1 MGFLSVLSMAHKLVA
16 ERVSPGDTV
25 VDATCGNGVDTQFL
39 AELVGPRGLVYAFDI
54 QERAL
59 ERTRQRLAEA
69 LGGVN
74 VQPPNL
80 CLVQDSHAA
89 MASHVAAGTHGRL
102 AAAMFNLG
110 YLPGADPALI
120 TKTESTL
127 EALEAAQ
134 SLLRPGGIMT
144 IVLYPGHSGGELEA
158 SAVEDWAA
166 SLPQSNGQAIL
177 YRFAQKQDAP
187 FLIAVEKRQPRHT

>member
-1 MGFLSVLSMAHKLVA
+1 MAHKLVA
-16 ERVSPGDTV
+16 ERVSAGDAV

-54 QERAL
+54 QEQAV
-59 ERTRQRLAEA
+59 ERTRQRLAGA
-69 LGGVN
+69 LGAAN

-80 CLVQDSHAA
+80 RLVQGSHAG
-89 MASHVAAGTHGRL
+89 MAKHVAAENHGRL

-110 YLPGADPALI
+110 YLPGADPTVI

-127 EALEAAQ
+127 EALEAALT
-134 SLLRPGGIMT
+134 LLRPGGIMT
-144 IVLYPGHSGGELEA
+144 VVLYPGHSGGELEA
-158 SAVEDWAA
+158 SAVENWAA
-166 SLPQSNGQAIL
+166 SLPQANGQAVL
-177 YRFAQKQDAP
+177 YRFAQKPDAP